1 MKNGNAASLR
11 DLCLNHFQ
19 ILRIP
24 ITPNDLD
31 AVLER
36 ADKQTLSHLKFLD
49 LLLGQQAAARRDRSV
64 ERRIRAARFAER
76 QTLETFDW
84 KFNPQIDRLQ
94 IEELASGDFIRRH
107 SNLIFVGQAG
117 VGKSHLSQAIGIR
130 ACALG
135 YRVLY
140 STSACLLTDLTASL
154 ADKTLPLRL
163 RRYQRPK
170 LVIIDEFAID
180 RVERLESPQAAH
192 LLYKVIVAR
201 HQRRSTA
208 LLTNIDFDG
217 WADYL
222 GDGPLAIAFLDR
234 LVEGA
239 IIVKI
244 KGRSYRASKA
254 KTGKPPEN
262 QRLVLTQTVHRLV

>member
-1 MKNGNAASLR
+1 MKKSTPTPLR
-11 DLCLNHFQ
+11 DLCLSHFK

-24 ITPNDLD
+24 ILPNDLD

-36 ADKQTLSHLKFLD
+36 ADKESLSHLKFLD

-64 ERRIRAARFAER
+64 ERHVREAQFDER
-76 QTLETFDW
+76 KLLETFDW
-84 KFNPQIDRLQ
+84 KFNPHIDRLQ
-94 IEELASGDFIRRH
+94 IEELASGDFIRRQ
-107 SNLIFVGQAG
+107 SNLIVVGQAG
-117 VGKSHLSQAIGIR
+117 VGKSHLIQAIGMR

-135 YRVLY
+135 YHVLY
-140 STSACLLTDLTASL
+140 STSASLLTDLTASL

-163 RRYQRPK
+163 RRYQRPEL
-170 LVIIDEFAID
+170 LVIDEFAFD

-201 HQRRSTA
+201 HHRRSTA

-222 GDGPLAIAFLDR
+222 GDGPLAMALLDR

-239 IIVKI
+239 IIIKI
-244 KGRSYRASKA
+244 KGKSYRARKA
-254 KTGKPPEN
+254 KTDK
-262 QRLVLTQTVHRLV
+262 VSSDDQTTS